1 MPARASMYTKASL
14 AGSYN
19 WTGFYVGATAGAGW
33 STSDVTLNPV
43 NGPTP
48 NYRPE
53 DLGPVSAL
61 GSQSFKGSN
70 AVFGGKVGYNQ
81 QFSAWVVGLE
91 ADFSSFRFNKSSTVT
106 GNPFPAFP
114 FGSMTLTT
122 NVSSNWLATVR
133 PRIGYAFDRTL
144 VYATGGVAFGRV
156 SFSNTDFEF
165 APNGAGFGNEASAG
179 SQTKVGWAA
188 GAGLE
193 YGLTPNWIV
202 SAEYLHV
209 DLGTLNT
216 SGVVSSLFAATATL
230 NFSTRLRSDIV
241 RAGIAYKF

>member
-1 MPARASMYTKASL
+1 MRQTVTALLAATALIAGGISTARAADMPARASMYTKAPV

-81 QFSAWVVGLE
+81 QFSTWVVGLE
-91 ADFSSFRFNKSSTVT
+91 
-106 GNPFPAFP
+106 
-114 FGSMTLTT
+114 
-122 NVSSNWLATVR
+122 
-133 PRIGYAFDRTL
+133 
-144 VYATGGVAFGRV
+144 
-156 SFSNTDFEF
+156 
-165 APNGAGFGNEASAG
+165 
-179 SQTKVGWAA
+179 
-188 GAGLE
+188 
-193 YGLTPNWIV
+193 
-202 SAEYLHV
+202 
-209 DLGTLNT
+209 
-216 SGVVSSLFAATATL
+216 
-230 NFSTRLRSDIV
+230 
-241 RAGIAYKF
+241 